1 MESFQKRKS
10 KGSCRGDPFKTEKK
24 GNLKE
29 IIVRAVREANRML
42 RKEQVRAPAPGRCL
56 GRASLRGFK
65 PQRLRGGGGE
75 SLPGMRNHLSKGS
88 KRGLNQRHWL
98 VAREPWVGGSTKG

>member
-24 GNLKE
+24 GNLKK

-42 RKEQVRAPAPGRCL
+42 RKE
-56 GRASLRGFK
+56 
-65 PQRLRGGGGE
+65 
-75 SLPGMRNHLSKGS
+75 
-88 KRGLNQRHWL
+88 
-98 VAREPWVGGSTKG
+98 